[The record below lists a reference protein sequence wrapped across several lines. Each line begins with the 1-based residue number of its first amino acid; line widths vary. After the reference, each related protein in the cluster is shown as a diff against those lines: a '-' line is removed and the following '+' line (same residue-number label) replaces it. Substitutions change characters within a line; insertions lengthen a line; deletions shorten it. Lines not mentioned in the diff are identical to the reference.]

1 MRKKRKQKP
10 LPYLLL
16 LPMVI
21 LFGLFTFYPF
31 IRSIYLTFFITDP
44 LGNPSSFV
52 GFSNFERVFTDEGF
66 VKSLVSTIKFAAMV
80 GIGTFSVA
88 IVLALLCMHPRRG
101 SKIYQTMYALPIAVA
116 SVPVSALASYILSK
130 YGILNQL
137 LGIDIGWFSTEQ
149 TALIACAAVTIWSS
163 VGTSFIFLLVGFR
176 NVPEDLLEC
185 SRLDGAGPIRR
196 VLNVVLPLASPQVFF
211 VIFLNIVNSFKA
223 FAIIKLLTQK
233 GPNDSTNIL
242 VYAIY
247 SNAFLRGRFET
258 ACVYSLVLCA
268 LIFLVT
274 RVQLLCEKRMV
285 YYQ

>member
-1 MRKKRKQKP
+1 M
-10 LPYLLL
+10 
-16 LPMVI
+16 
-21 LFGLFTFYPF
+21 
-31 IRSIYLTFFITDP
+31 
-44 LGNPSSFV
+44 
-52 GFSNFERVFTDEGF
+52 
-66 VKSLVSTIKFAAMV
+66 
-80 GIGTFSVA
+80 
-88 IVLALLCMHPRRG
+88 
-101 SKIYQTMYALPIAVA
+101 
-116 SVPVSALASYILSK
+116 
-130 YGILNQL
+130 
-137 LGIDIGWFSTEQ
+137 
-149 TALIACAAVTIWSS
+149 
-163 VGTSFIFLLVGFR
+163 
-176 NVPEDLLEC
+176 EC